1 MNENMNLSSVHS
13 FITSGSMSIMREVLE
28 EWEAASKKSIVDA
41 VFLLF
46 SQTSFL
52 KSTPLNVPPTL
63 CSLSRWPRPALAGLL
78 WAL

>member
-28 EWEAASKKSIVDA
+28 EWEAASKK

-63 CSLSRWPRPALAGLL
+63 CSLSRWPTPALAGLL